1 MIVFLKNQSKKIV
14 LIFILALLFLLMNT
28 IWTRK
33 YPESI
38 FYPLTAHPLTTLSG
52 SKIQLET
59 EFSNQD
65 YLLIFFAATSPTSHE
80 QLQEI
85 SKVTAKL
92 PPNLAIICVH
102 IGKLNQ
108 RLDDWKNP
116 HLHFFLDPEIELS
129 QKLQICAVPT
139 IFLINKNHR
148 EIFSSQKFVSANELL
163 NQISNLDRFN

>member
-1 MIVFLKNQSKKIV
+1 MILLLKNQTKKIA
-14 LIFILALLFLLMNT
+14 LIFVLTLFFLLLTT

-38 FYPLTAHPLTTLSG
+38 FYPLTVHPLTTLSG
-52 SKIQLET
+52 RKIQLET

-80 QLQEI
+80 QLREI

-92 PPNLAIICVH
+92 PANLAIICIH
-102 IGKLNQ
+102 LGKLNQ
-108 RLDDWKNP
+108 RLDYWKNP
-116 HLHFFLDPEIELS
+116 RLHFFLDPEIEFS

-139 IFLINKNHR
+139 IFLITKDHR

-163 NQISNLDRFN
+163 NQISNLDKFN